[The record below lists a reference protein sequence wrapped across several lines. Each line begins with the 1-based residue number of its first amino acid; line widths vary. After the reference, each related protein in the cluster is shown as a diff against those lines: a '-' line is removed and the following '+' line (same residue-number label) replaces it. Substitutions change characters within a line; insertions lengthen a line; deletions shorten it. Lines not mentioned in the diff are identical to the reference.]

1 MSKVLLVLEYEGTRY
16 SGFQLQQGSTPT
28 IQGCIENAI
37 FMLTNERTRLIGASR
52 TDAGVHAEGQV
63 ATFETKTSFSLD
75 KYRSGLNHYLP
86 SDITVRKSA
95 FVNDHFNPRRD
106 ARSRT
111 YRYSILN
118 RYAPSAIHRKFTLHW
133 RSELDVD
140 LMRKAAENLVGEH
153 DMLSF
158 ISNPIDNIITIR
170 NFSSAKVLEE
180 NEMVIIEMEANGFL
194 PQQIR
199 RTTGALMRVGQEK
212 LSIEEFAQMIQC
224 PRRGAAPWSL
234 PPNGLSLIKVNYCHE
249 RLDES
254 IYENV

>member
-1 MSKVLLVLEYEGTRY
+1 MSSV
-16 SGFQLQQGSTPT
+16 
-28 IQGCIENAI
+28 NN
-37 FMLTNERTRLIGASR
+37 TNERTRLIGASR

-133 RSELDVD
+133 RSKLDVD

-158 ISNPIDNIITIR
+158 ISNPIDDIPTIR
-170 NFSSAKVLEE
+170 DFSSAEV
-180 NEMVIIEMEANGFL
+180 
-194 PQQIR
+194 
-199 RTTGALMRVGQEK
+199 
-212 LSIEEFAQMIQC
+212 
-224 PRRGAAPWSL
+224 
-234 PPNGLSLIKVNYCHE
+234 
-249 RLDES
+249 
-254 IYENV
+254 